1 MRKMFKVLKNHKIR
15 GKIMKQ
21 LISYFIIALSLVACV
36 EVTVNTKDSIFASR
50 NTNNSEN
57 IEAESSREM
66 IQTLSTGAR
75 SDKLVALVIGNK
87 NYEYSR
93 LANTLND
100 ATDVANLLKEIGFQV
115 ILKKNLSQ
123 RDMDDALREFGE
135 VLSDTQGVGLF
146 YYAGHGARVDGQNYL
161 VPVDNKKIQQED
173 DLKYYA
179 VHAHKVL
186 ETMKKAR
193 DNFNIVIL
201 DACRN
206 NPFKGERSMQR
217 GLVGMSSVGSI
228 IAFATDQGKTASDNL
243 GERNGLYT
251 KHLLKELKKA
261 VREHTRVDDMFTN
274 VRNAVL
280 QDSDGKQQPWILDS
294 LGGIFCFGGCPNEQS
309 VQQNVMST
317 PKDKVNVSQVA
328 SPAQTQKSQSL
339 NSQPVS
345 NSPIIPNIVKKNLHQ
360 VIRPLPTREWKSIK
374 AHKSGWEGA
383 ICVDDCLAFSPDGQF
398 LLSGSYDKTLKL
410 FNIESGKVIR
420 TFTGHQH
427 GLNSVAY
434 SPDGQRILSGGS
446 YPDNTMKLWN
456 INTGAIIQSFEYP
469 GWINSVDFSPD
480 GQTALL
486 GGGFLIKGEMNLWD
500 LSTNQL
506 ARTFKGWFKGH
517 SSNVESIAYSPDGKT
532 ILSGSRDTL
541 MKLWDLS
548 TGEPIRSF
556 KHGEWITSVAYS
568 PDGKKVLSGGIDNTI
583 KLWNLSTGKLIH
595 TFKGHSGRVNSV
607 AFSPDGQTIASGSSD
622 KTIRLWETSSD
633 LIRVLKG
640 HENYVYSVTFSPDGT
655 LASGD
660 RDGVI
665 KLWR

>member
-1 MRKMFKVLKNHKIR
+1 
-15 GKIMKQ
+15 
-21 LISYFIIALSLVACV
+21 
-36 EVTVNTKDSIFASR
+36 
-50 NTNNSEN
+50 
-57 IEAESSREM
+57 
-66 IQTLSTGAR
+66 
-75 SDKLVALVIGNK
+75 
-87 NYEYSR
+87 
-93 LANTLND
+93 
-100 ATDVANLLKEIGFQV
+100 
-115 ILKKNLSQ
+115 
-123 RDMDDALREFGE
+123 
-135 VLSDTQGVGLF
+135 LSDTQGVGLF
-146 YYAGHGARVDGQNYL
+146 YYAGHGARVDGENYL
-161 VPVDNKKIQQED
+161 VPVDNKKIQEED

-206 NPFKGERSMQR
+206 NPFRGGRSMQR
-217 GLVGMSSVGSI
+217 GLAGMSSVGSI

-261 VREHTRVDDMFTN
+261 ARERTRIDDMFTN

-280 QDSDGKQQPWILDS
+280 QASNGQQQPWILDS
-294 LGGIFCFGGCPNEQS
+294 LGGKFCFGGCQGEEYS
-309 VQQNVMST
+309 VQQTVAPT
-317 PKDKVNVSQVA
+317 PKSKAIVDQIVA
-328 SPAQTQKSQSL
+328 PTV
-339 NSQPVS
+339 PTETPIV
-345 NSPIIPNIVKKNLHQ
+345 PIIPSVVRNFNQ
-360 VIRPLPTREWKSIK
+360 TIRPLPTREWKTIK

-398 LLSGSYDKTLKL
+398 LLSGSYDRTLKL
-410 FNIESGKVIR
+410 FNIESGKMIR
-420 TFTGHQH
+420 TFEGHLH
-427 GLNSVAY
+427 GLTSVAY
-434 SPDGQRILSGGS
+434 SPDGQRALSGGS
-446 YPDNTMKLWN
+446 YPDNSMKLWN
-456 INTGAIIQSFEYP
+456 INTGEIINNFDYS

-486 GGGFLIKGEMNLWD
+486 GGGFLIKGEVNLWN

-506 ARTFKGWFKGH
+506 IRTFEGWLKGH
-517 SSNVESIAYSPDGKT
+517 SSNVESIAFSSDGKT
-532 ILSGSRDTL
+532 ILSGSRDNSV
-541 MKLWDLS
+541 KLWDLS

-556 KHGEWITSVAYS
+556 KHGEWITSVVYS
-568 PDGKKVLSGGIDNTI
+568 PDGKKILSGGIDNTV

-607 AFSPDGQTIASGSSD
+607 AFSPDGQSIASGSSD
-622 KTIRLWETSSD
+622 KTVRLWSVSSGN
-633 LIRVLKG
+633 LIRVLRG
-640 HENYVYSVTFSPDGT
+640 HKNYVYSVTFSPDGT